1 VISQNLIKLA
11 SQTKYYG
18 LPNNSKFR
26 STQKNKICGDI
37 ITIEVEIINQLIK
50 KINYETESCV
60 FCQAS
65 ASVLASTFKNMK
77 IKNANKELS
86 NFLKIDDKNKIII
99 KTKFKEIKKLLN
111 NKYKERY
118 NCVILPINT
127 LLKAINC

>member
-1 VISQNLIKLA
+1 M
-11 SQTKYYG
+11 
-18 LPNNSKFR
+18 
-26 STQKNKICGDI
+26 
-37 ITIEVEIINQLIK
+37 
-50 KINYETESCV
+50 

-65 ASVLASTFKNMK
+65 ANVLASTFKNMK
-77 IKNANKELS
+77 IKNANKELC
-86 NFLKIDDKNKIII
+86 NFLKIDDKNKIMI